1 MHTAAF
7 QVVTT
12 RHMERHSA
20 SYSTTHLRLTDLRFH
35 QQRKS
40 QCMYMI
46 IVLRACF
53 LIVQRPQDNG
63 SCPRNAY
70 LFDLLA
76 LLQMLSSI
84 QLLLLLA
91 TLYNHFPRATE
102 QELQLMQ
109 VCETIVQTGAPKK
122 GNSNERAYS
131 SSRRVRCESSWM
143 SSH

>member
-12 RHMERHSA
+12 RHIERHSA
-20 SYSTTHLRLTDLRFH
+20 SYSTAHLRRPDLGLH
-35 QQRKS
+35 QQCKS
-40 QCMYMI
+40 LCMYTVVI
-46 IVLRACF
+46 LRACF

-63 SCPRNAY
+63 SCLCNAY
-70 LFDLLA
+70 LFDLFA

-131 SSRRVRCESSWM
+131 SSNRVRCESSWM